1 MRTRSQILD
10 SLETSYRHALE
21 GARER
26 DDAAEAARLE
36 LDFVR
41 DQLQLEVLL
50 DLRALL
56 LPERA
61 DAPTQSDDTPR
72 ESGGGVKDILDT
84 AARIRNLTRLR

>member
-10 SLETSYRHALE
+10 SLEISFRRALE

-50 DLRALL
+50 DLRSLL
-56 LPERA
+56 LPDQEGEPEEA
-61 DAPTQSDDTPR
+61 
-72 ESGGGVKDILDT
+72 GGSVAGILDT

>member
-10 SLETSYRHALE
+10 SLETSFRRALE
-21 GARER
+21 DARER

-56 LPERA
+56 LPDQEGEPEEA
-61 DAPTQSDDTPR
+61 GSSVA
-72 ESGGGVKDILDT
+72 GILDT

>member
-36 LDFVR
+36 LDFMR

-56 LPERA
+56 LPEEE
-61 DAPTQSDDTPR
+61 DAPED
-72 ESGGGVKDILDT
+72 SGGSVRGILDT

>member
-1 MRTRSQILD
+1 MRRRSQILD

-41 DQLQLEVLL
+41 DQLHLEVLL

-56 LPERA
+56 LPDEESEPE
-61 DAPTQSDDTPR
+61 D
-72 ESGGGVKDILDT
+72 SGGSVRGILDT
-84 AARIRNLTRLR
+84 AARLRNLTRLR

>member
-10 SLETSYRHALE
+10 SLETSFRHALE
-21 GARER
+21 NARER
-26 DDAAEAARLE
+26 NDAAEAARLE

-50 DLRALL
+50 DLRGLL
-56 LPERA
+56 LP
-61 DAPTQSDDTPR
+61 DDDGEPEDT
-72 ESGGGVKDILDT
+72 GAGVRGILDT